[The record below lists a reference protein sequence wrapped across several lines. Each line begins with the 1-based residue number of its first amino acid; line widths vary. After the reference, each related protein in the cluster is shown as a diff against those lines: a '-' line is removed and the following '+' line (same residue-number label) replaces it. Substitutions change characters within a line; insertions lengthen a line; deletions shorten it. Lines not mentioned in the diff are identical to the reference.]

1 MQGFPLI
8 PRAEM
13 SLWRAGRGAALIL
26 KDEWRPSQRSLSF
39 FPPPPAP
46 RTPTPLPYPASLPCF
61 SAPRASTPIYAC
73 EYMHAKSPRFLPHLG
88 WGKPGAFWRYPLRR
102 CLLRRYLRRYPL
114 MVAVMPWVLRSGG
127 TPVRVRAVRCRARV
141 RCRGLRTGVRH
152 LRVRRAGSAAWRSSR
167 A

>member
-13 SLWRAGRGAALIL
+13 RLWVAGRGSDLIL
-26 KDEWRPSQRSLSF
+26 KDEWRLNQHSLSF
-39 FPPPPAP
+39 SLPPPAP
-46 RTPTPLPYPASLPCF
+46 RTPAPLPCILTPHPYPASLP
-61 SAPRASTPIYAC
+61 PRLHLYL
-73 EYMHAKSPRFLPHLG
+73 HAKSPRLLPHLG
-88 WGKPGAFWRYPLRR
+88 WGKPGAFSRYP
-102 CLLRRYLRRYPL
+102 LRRYLRRYPL

-141 RCRGLRTGVRH
+141 RCQGLRTGVRC
-152 LRVRRAGSAAWRSSR
+152 LRVRRAGSAAWRWSR